1 MKKSVIFLF
10 SFILFIF
17 GGANI
22 TNAEAQNYVN
32 DQAHILSAADEK
44 ELNNKLSEVAEAI
57 DKSDGKNAG
66 VQYAILT
73 VNSTNGASI
82 EDFAK
87 NQFNEK
93 GIGDKLKNRGVLFVI
108 AVSDHEYRIQLGD
121 GWENSQYVNESN
133 IEDYVFTDSITDS
146 LRSESYTQAINLLTN
161 NMIGLIGT
169 EVNLPDNLQPFGQA
183 QTQQIEQDQKK
194 QAEFNQK
201 ATAVAKVAIPTLIIG
216 GLGTV
221 GFIGIKQR
229 RRKKLIQYVTNLFN
243 LEYAFDEDKEKLEVQ
258 DTELAEAFVDSKME
272 PTKENINKFFK
283 AYQQNSKNY
292 NQAVKN
298 GKIEHPKRYNKKQ
311 IILDMTSRTNG
322 YYYNSWA
329 GDWWTT
335 MLLYNLISDHYYTP
349 TYAASI
355 APQVDSSSNSNDDWS
370 NFGGGGFSSGGGA
383 SGSW

>member
-1 MKKSVIFLF
+1 MKKKVITLL
-10 SFILFIF
+10 SFILFFF
-17 GGANI
+17 GGASFA
-22 TNAEAQNYVN
+22 NAEAQNYVN
-32 DQAHILSAADEK
+32 DQAHILSAGDKE
-44 ELNNKLSEVAEAI
+44 ELNAKLSEITEAG
-57 DKSDGKNAG
+57 DRDDGKNAG
-66 VQYAILT
+66 IQYAILT

-87 NQFNEK
+87 NQFNEM
-93 GIGDKLKNRGVLFVI
+93 GIGDQLKNRGVLFVI

-121 GWENSQYVNESN
+121 GWKTSQYVNEAN
-133 IEDYVFTDSITDS
+133 IEDYVFTDSISDS
-146 LRSESYTQAINLLTN
+146 LRDESYVQAISLLTN

-169 EVNLPDNLQPFGQA
+169 EVDLPTNLQPLGLA
-183 QTQQIEQDQKK
+183 QTQQIEQDQRE

-201 ATAVAKVAIPTLIIG
+201 AKNVAQIAIPALIIG
-216 GLGTV
+216 GVGTV

-229 RRKKLIQYVTNLFN
+229 KRKKLIKDIASLFN
-243 LEYAFDEDKEKLEVQ
+243 LEYAFDEDKEKLNVK
-258 DTELAEAFVDSKME
+258 DTELAEAFVNSKMA
-272 PTKENINKFFK
+272 PTEANINKFFK

-322 YYYNSWA
+322 YYYNSWT

-335 MLLYNLISDHYYTP
+335 ILLYNLISDHYYTP

-355 APQVDSSSNSNDDWS
+355 APKADPSSNSNDDWT